1 VHSPPCRDRERE
13 KGREKLDLV
22 CVLWQ
27 SGACQVHE
35 QVVRMVTKYSV
46 FLLLLLFAVQ
56 VTPFADNNRKTV
68 TVWESAVQAYVQKM
82 GFYVVDLK
90 LQYMAMAKDESKVS
104 VWCFWVGLVKCT
116 NK

>member
-1 VHSPPCRDRERE
+1 M
-13 KGREKLDLV
+13 
-22 CVLWQ
+22 WQ
-27 SGACQVHE
+27 SGAFQVHE
-35 QVVRMVTKYSV
+35 QAIRMVTKYSV

-56 VTPFADNNRKTV
+56 VTPIGDNNGKTV
-68 TVWESAVQAYVQKM
+68 TVWESALQAFVQKM

-90 LQYMAMAKDESKVS
+90 LQYMAMEKDKSKVC

>member
-1 VHSPPCRDRERE
+1 M
-13 KGREKLDLV
+13 
-22 CVLWQ
+22 WQ
-27 SGACQVHE
+27 SGAFQVHE
-35 QVVRMVTKYSV
+35 QVIRMVTKYSV

-56 VTPFADNNRKTV
+56 VMPVADNNGKTV
-68 TVWESAVQAYVQKM
+68 TVWESAVQAFVQKM

-90 LQYMAMAKDESKVS
+90 LQYMAMENDESKVC